1 MARASQHPTNLPAL
15 HKLITQLAIIRET
28 SGLTIDDAAKAM
40 GVDKAAVSKLE
51 RGLTNPTLLTV
62 ARYADAVGATLA
74 PIAVPRAQG
83 QQWTGLA
90 VKVLLALDNET
101 ELPTTPTP
109 HNVSHAHA

>member
-62 ARYADAVGATLA
+62 ARYADAVGAVLA
-74 PIAVPRAQG
+74 PIAVPRTQG

-90 VKVLLALDNET
+90 DEVLLALDT